1 MNFSQLEDGAAINV
15 SPSVLV
21 DFKFGNK
28 RRNRPSKD
36 YDQIKASIEAQGILQ
51 NLVTRPHPEDDTKL
65 ELLAGYGR
73 KDIAIDLAL
82 VEARALMEC
91 AMFIWSGV
99 WHRVCCIRL

>member
-82 VEARALMEC
+82 VEVPVKVLSL
-91 AMFIWSGV
+91 I
-99 WHRVCCIRL
+99 HI